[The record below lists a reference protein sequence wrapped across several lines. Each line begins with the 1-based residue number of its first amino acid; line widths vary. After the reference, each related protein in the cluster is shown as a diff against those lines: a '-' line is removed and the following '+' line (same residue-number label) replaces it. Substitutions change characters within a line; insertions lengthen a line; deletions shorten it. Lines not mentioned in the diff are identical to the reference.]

1 MYPYPATV
9 FQVNL
14 TPPTAEAMG
23 PLTNQSMQGTDSPD
37 NIVDADYQT
46 IIDSLKANRVNTRST
61 SAPFTIMTDSGNV
74 NIIWHNNN
82 LKHGDILVA
91 YGQKAIYMRKMYCN
105 AANGGEATYDR
116 AILTCLF
123 ADLPALRANRTS
135 DSVWPD

>member
-37 NIVDADYQT
+37 NIVDTDHQT
-46 IIDSLKANRVNTRST
+46 LIDSLKANRVNTRST
-61 SAPFTIMTDSGNV
+61 SAPGLIVVDSTG
-74 NIIWHNNN
+74 IIPQWNQNN
-82 LKHGDILVA
+82 LKHGDMVVA

-123 ADLPALRANRTS
+123 ADVPGLRANG
-135 DSVWPD
+135 VGW